1 MNHSYWLWD
10 YPNPTRTYM
19 VLADVARG
27 DGADFSTFHV
37 VEVDTLTQVAEFKEQ
52 IGTKDFA
59 RMLVSAAIEWN
70 NAMLVVENVNIGW
83 DVVTTIQEMGY
94 SNLYHSPKSEI
105 VGTQVELY
113 VEKFDRG
120 DGMVP
125 GFSMNQRTRPLVI
138 EKARSFL
145 EEKSVVLRSQRLLDE
160 YRVFVW
166 KNGKPQALSGY
177 NDDLV
182 MAFCMGLFLR
192 DTAIRF
198 RQTAMD
204 LTYASLNSYH
214 RTTGTNFEIY
224 STPQQ
229 FTSNNSWSMPM
240 GNDQEDITWLL
251 G

>member
-1 MNHSYWLWD
+1 
-10 YPNPTRTYM
+10 M

-37 VEVDTLTQVAEFKEQ
+37 IEVDTATQVAEFKDQ

-59 RMLVSAAIEWN
+59 RKLVSVAIEWN
-70 NAMLVVENVNIGW
+70 NAMLVVENANIGW

-94 SNLYHSPKSEI
+94 PGLYYSPKSEI
-105 VGTQVELY
+105 IGTQIELY

-125 GFSMNQRTRPLVI
+125 GFSMNQRTRPLVL
-138 EKARSFL
+138 EKARSFM
-145 EEKSVVLRSQRLLDE
+145 EEKSVVIRSQRLLDE
-160 YRVFVW
+160 LRVFIW
-166 KNGKPQALSGY
+166 KNGKAQALQGY

-182 MAFCMGLFLR
+182 MAYSIGLFLR

-204 LTYASLNSYH
+204 LAYASLNNYT
-214 RTTGTNFEIY
+214 RTSQGFQVY
-224 STPQQ
+224 TPNSQ
-229 FTSNNSWSMPM
+229 NNQNNPWSMQV
-240 GNDQEDITWLL
+240 GDKQDDITWLL

>member
-1 MNHSYWLWD
+1 MNQSYWLWD
-10 YPNPTRTYM
+10 YPNPMATYA
-19 VLADVARG
+19 VFADVARG

-37 VEVDTLTQVAEFKEQ
+37 IEVDTATQVAEFKDQ

-59 RMLVSAAIEWN
+59 CKLVSVAIEWN
-70 NAMLVVENVNIGW
+70 NAMLVVENANIGW

-94 SNLYHSPKSEI
+94 PGLYYSPKSEI
-105 VGTQVELY
+105 IGTQIELY

-125 GFSMNQRTRPLVI
+125 GFSMNQRTRPLVL
-138 EKARSFL
+138 EKARSFM
-145 EEKSVVLRSQRLLDE
+145 EEKSVVIRSQRLLDE
-160 YRVFVW
+160 LRVFIW
-166 KNGKPQALSGY
+166 KNGKAQALQGY

-182 MAFCMGLFLR
+182 MAYSTGLFLR

-204 LTYASLNSYH
+204 LAYASLNNYT
-214 RTTGTNFEIY
+214 RTSQGFQVY
-224 STPQQ
+224 TPNSQ
-229 FTSNNSWSMPM
+229 NNQNNPWSMQV
-240 GNDQEDITWLL
+240 GDKQDDITWLL